1 MSPTSTGGIS
11 ARLILQVGTD
21 LIINQSVGNI
31 FTSLGLL
38 AEVNHQLGEE
48 GPRIGLQ
55 RLSRFVKTNLFLK
68 VNFSLLKN
76 HLFAAFQSRGK
87 LNGWMIAIKVWGRQ
101 DQGLSYSP
109 QNKFPNLVP
118 EGCTQTLRLVISGVR
133 GGIDITIT
141 DGGVALLGPHRT
153 HRTH

>member
-1 MSPTSTGGIS
+1 MSPISTGGIS

-55 RLSRFVKTNLFLK
+55 RLSRFVKTNL
-68 VNFSLLKN
+68 LL
-76 HLFAAFQSRGK
+76 
-87 LNGWMIAIKVWGRQ
+87 
-101 DQGLSYSP
+101 
-109 QNKFPNLVP
+109 
-118 EGCTQTLRLVISGVR
+118 
-133 GGIDITIT
+133 
-141 DGGVALLGPHRT
+141 
-153 HRTH
+153 